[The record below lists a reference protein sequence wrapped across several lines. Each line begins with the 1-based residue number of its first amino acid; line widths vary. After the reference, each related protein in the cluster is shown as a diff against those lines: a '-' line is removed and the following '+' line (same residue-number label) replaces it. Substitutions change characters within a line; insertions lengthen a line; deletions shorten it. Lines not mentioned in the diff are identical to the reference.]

1 MINMNEAA
9 SGRRAEQ
16 VLLVDDNPTNLQVLY
31 KTLENSGYT
40 LLAARDGEQALSI
53 AEKAL
58 PSLLLLDIMMPGM
71 DGFEVCRRLKANPE
85 TRGIPV
91 IFLSALTDTDAKVE
105 GFSLGAVDYISKPF
119 QAEEVRAR
127 VRTQLRIHR
136 LEMELARRNAEL
148 EDENF
153 QILRAV
159 TEAIFGLDRQGRI
172 SSANPQAESLAGRA
186 HQQCIGEDLFTV
198 FDFQSLQPRIE
209 KALAEGERLSLD
221 EVKLRTTDGRDLTVA
236 MYCAALEG
244 ERRVVVLRDITDW
257 LNNQHA
263 LEAAREELHNQ
274 RQHLAHMERLS
285 TGGEMAA
292 GIAHEVNQP
301 LTAVSNYARVAQR
314 FLEQEQPDKTKLT
327 EILDKIV
334 VQSQRASDVIQRLR
348 SYIRKPTSEGRL
360 PLDLNTVMQEV
371 VMLAEVDSRI
381 NGVAIDFQPTPEL
394 PATLADDV
402 QVQQIALNL
411 IRNAMEAMR
420 GAPEDFGGVMVRTYK
435 DADDVGFAVEDRGC
449 GLSAEMEEKLFSP
462 FVTTKE
468 GGMGVGLSICQ
479 SIVQAHGGS
488 IGYRPNPKGGAI
500 FYCQFPVR

>member
-1 MINMNEAA
+1 MTEAKSTA
-9 SGRRAEQ
+9 SKRSAEQ

-31 KTLENSGYT
+31 KTLEHSGYT
-40 LLAARDGEQALSI
+40 LLAARDGPQALSI
-53 AEKAL
+53 AEKAI
-58 PSLLLLDIMMPGM
+58 PSLILLDIMMPDM
-71 DGFEVCRRLKANPE
+71 DGFEVCRRLKANE
-85 TRGIPV
+85 QTRGIPI
-91 IFLSALTDTDAKVE
+91 IFLSALTDTDAKVK
-105 GFSLGAVDYISKPF
+105 GFSLGAVDYVSKPF
-119 QAEEVRAR
+119 QAEEVRSR

-136 LEMELARRNAEL
+136 LEMQLARRNAEL

-153 QILRAV
+153 QILRSV
-159 TEAIFGLDRQGRI
+159 SEAIFSLDRQGRI
-172 SSANPQAESLAGRA
+172 SSVNPQAEALVGRTDS
-186 HQQCIGEDLFTV
+186 QCIGEALFDF
-198 FDFQSLQPRIE
+198 FDFQAMQSHIE
-209 KALAEGERLSLD
+209 EVISEGKLLSLD
-221 EVKLRTTDGRDLTVA
+221 QVEVRARDGRELTLA
-236 MYCAALEG
+236 LYCAALEG
-244 ERRVVVLRDITDW
+244 DKRVVVLRDITEW
-257 LNNQHA
+257 LENQKA
-263 LEAAREELHNQ
+263 LQSARDELHNQ

-301 LTAVSNYARVAQR
+301 LTAVSNYAIVAQR
-314 FLEQEQPDKTKLT
+314 FLEQDPIEKSKLK
-327 EILDKIV
+327 EVLEKIV

-348 SYIRKPTSEGRL
+348 SYIRKPTSEGRV
-360 PLDLNTVMQEV
+360 PLDINTVMQEV

-381 NGVAIDFQPTPEL
+381 NGVSITFEPTEEL

-402 QVQQIALNL
+402 QVQQVALNL

-420 GAPEDFGGVMVRTYK
+420 GAPDDFGGVRVRTYL
-435 DADDVGFAVEDRGC
+435 DGDEVGFAVEDRGC

-488 IGYRPNPKGGAI
+488 IGYRANPKGGAI